1 MRKAINLVGY
11 NRNNRRLYQLSM
23 TSTSEIKR
31 QFFNSLKCGTGEAYL
46 LMKRYPKIDF
56 SNHIIKGVLK
66 NYAYDGQCE
75 GSSAQYIYEL
85 ISLSKQQDK
94 IRKAVLHGLANEKKD
109 TWNLTHLL
117 ELAKFYAERGDAEM
131 KDAIYSRFLNNPIEG
146 SDWAGSSEILELDGL
161 QGMIYIAEKF
171 GKQLEQDPDGWQDD
185 SILVEFQ
192 EKNPEIKVYE
202 ELKKEAR
209 TNKYIRIYLKEIKRV
224 DNKREKYLAKR
235 PPNGDLIEDLC
246 RPKYW
251 GLFFRIK
258 KLNTEEVLKVAEVL
272 VKETDKFKIERLLYV
287 FYHHPFPLDKQI
299 ILDYA
304 SQKKSRKNKIA
315 ENAIDAL
322 RHLKGKS
329 IREFALHNIQTSKN
343 PIDYLQ
349 ILISNYKPG
358 DHKLLSA
365 IAGQAKG
372 EHKVEQLAIA
382 YTNIYEANKTKE
394 CKKPLEILYDKMNCA
409 IHRRNA
415 IEILLANGVLSN
427 KIRKEIQYDCDLRT
441 RKLV

>member
-1 MRKAINLVGY
+1 
-11 NRNNRRLYQLSM
+11 M

-75 GSSAQYIYEL
+75 GSRAQYIFEL

-94 IRKAVLHGLANEKKD
+94 IRKTVLHGLATEQTD
-109 TWNLTHLL
+109 TWTLTHLF
-117 ELAKFYAERGDAEM
+117 ELAKFYAERGDTEV
-131 KDAIYSRFLNNPIEG
+131 KEAIYSCFLNSPIDRA
-146 SDWAGSSEILELDGL
+146 DWAGYSQILELDGM
-161 QGMIYIAEKF
+161 QGMICIAEKI
-171 GKQLEQDPDGWQDD
+171 GRQLEQDTDDWQDD
-185 SILVEFQ
+185 SILTHFQ
-192 EKNPEIKVYE
+192 KESPDIDVYE
-202 ELKKEAR
+202 ELKKKAR

-251 GLFFRIK
+251 GLVFRIK
-258 KLNTEEVLKVAEVL
+258 KLNSAEVLKVAKEL

-287 FYHHPFPLDKQI
+287 FNYHPFPLDKKI

-304 SQKKSRKNKIA
+304 SQKKSRTSKIA
-315 ENAIDAL
+315 ENAVSAL

-329 IREFALHNIQTSKN
+329 IREFALHGIQSSKN
-343 PIDYLQ
+343 PIDYLP
-349 ILISNYKPG
+349 ILMSNYKPG
-358 DHKLLSA
+358 DYKLLSD
-365 IAGQAKG
+365 IAEQAKG
-372 EHKVEQLAIA
+372 EHKIEQLAIA
-382 YTNIYEANKTKE
+382 YTDIYKANKTKE
-394 CKKPLEILYDKMNCA
+394 CKKPLEILYGKMNCA

-415 IEILLANGVLSN
+415 IEILLENGVLSN

-441 RKLV
+441 RQLV